1 MTTRTIADILATAKP
16 RETTVRL
23 CLRGDLAAEFEALD
37 AELTDKTVTGTWA
50 ADEPRVEAEA
60 LAARIDALR
69 AEMEVDTVVFRFRSL
84 PRLQWEALIDA
95 HPGRAGREEPFN
107 LSTFPLALIAACAV
121 DPAMTDAEASDLLDV
136 LNEGQR
142 DALFGACYT
151 VNQEAVAVPFSVSAS
166 AVSRWREQ
174 NSKPLE
180 PGVSPEAS
188 S

>member
-1 MTTRTIADILATAKP
+1 MTTKTMAEILASAKR
-16 RETTVRL
+16 RETSVRL
-23 CLRGDLAAEFEALD
+23 CLRGDLVAEFEALD
-37 AELTDKTVTGTWA
+37 AELTDLTVTGQWKT
-50 ADEPRVEAEA
+50 DEPRAEAEA

-69 AEMEVDTVVFRFRSL
+69 AEMEQDTIVFRFRSL
-84 PRLQWEALIDA
+84 PRLEWEALVEA
-95 HPGRAGREEPFN
+95 HPGRDAKDEPFN
-107 LSTFPLALIAACAV
+107 WSTFPLALIAACAF
-121 DPAMTDAEASDLLDV
+121 DPEMNATEASDLLDL

-142 DALFGACYT
+142 IKLFDACYT
-151 VNQEAVAVPFSVSAS
+151 VNQESTAIPFSVSAS

>member
-23 CLRGDLAAEFEALD
+23 CLRGDLVAEFEALD
-37 AELTDKTVTGTWA
+37 AELTDKTVSGTWRTSDPQSEA
-50 ADEPRVEAEA
+50 AD
-60 LAARIDALR
+60 LADRIEALR
-69 AEMEVDTVVFRFRSL
+69 AEMDVDTVVFRFRSL
-84 PRLQWEALIDA
+84 PRLQWEALVDA
-95 HPGRAGREEPFN
+95 HPGRDGRDEPFN
-107 LSTFPLALIAACAV
+107 FTTFPLALIAACAF
-121 DPAMTDAEASDLLDV
+121 DPAMTDAEATDLLDI

-142 DALFGACYT
+142 IKLFDACYT
-151 VNQEAVAVPFSVSAS
+151 VNQESTAVPFSVSAS